1 MRTSYFINPL
11 AALLVTVLLVL
22 VSCEEEKEKVVP
34 ATITLSEE
42 VISLVA
48 GTQQTLTATVSPA
61 GTAIEWISNRTD
73 VATVEG
79 GVVKAVAEGRAK
91 IVAKTDNSASICEV
105 IVTNVPIPVTK
116 ISLNKTEVDMR
127 AGDVE
132 RLTAVIQPEA
142 ATNRRITWSSSSDNI
157 VTVQSNGTLIA
168 HTTGSAMITAK
179 TVDGNHTATCTV
191 SVLGKIE
198 LLAPSNNSSISLD
211 PVDPEKKVNFTWRK
225 IDGIGKYILKIS
237 KTEQFGESDI
247 VYTAETAETSLD
259 VVEYGLNEAV
269 KELEGK
275 SVPLF
280 WAIFSGTPEIK
291 VLPEARK
298 VNFVPNRR
306 EYLRL
311 ATGSATGMQVQ
322 KMAGEYHYSITA
334 NGQATINTVGLSKDI
349 PLDSGTFVV
358 QYKNNKAL
366 SELTVRF
373 KKPDGTVSGSISQ
386 GATASTGWKELR
398 IVQTEL
404 PAEWGDAGDY
414 LQLDFGNVSN
424 YQMELNA
431 INLQTGVY
439 VPEILFVESFNDN
452 VEMISHEENYFKFKV
467 LKRDPVLMIT
477 PFTRD
482 LPAKAV
488 LVSFEYKSDK
498 IADHCQIFLLP
509 LKADLGYPNTWGPA
523 IPMNNTSAWKEHTVD
538 ITNTRAGN
546 SWWGKAGPSIRIDP
560 GQDPTIGMTM
570 EIRNIQ
576 IKMKD

>member
-11 AALLVTVLLVL
+11 AALLVTVLLVF
-22 VSCEEEKEKVVP
+22 VSCEEEKEKIVP

-48 GTQQTLTATVSPA
+48 GTQQTLTATISPA
-61 GTAIEWISNRTD
+61 GTAIEWISNKTD

-168 HTTGSAMITAK
+168 NTTGSAVITAK

-373 KKPDGTVSGSISQ
+373 KKPDGTVSGTLTQ
-386 GATASTGWKELR
+386 GVTASTGWKELR
-398 IVQTEL
+398 IIQTEL

-439 VPEILFVESFNDN
+439 VPEILFVESSNNN
-452 VEMISHEENYFKFKV
+452 VEVIAHEENYFKFKV
-467 LKRDPVLMIT
+467 TLRDPVLMLT
-477 PFTRD
+477 PLTRD

-498 IADHCQIFLLP
+498 AADHCQIFLLP
-509 LKADLGYPNTWGPA
+509 LRADLGYPNTWGPA
-523 IPMNNTSAWKEHTVD
+523 VPMNNTSTWKEHTVD

-560 GQDPTIGMTM
+560 GQDATIGMTM